1 MRVTSTDTHL
11 TVVIHLTVPTDRA
24 YTVSAQF
31 AEALRSAAGLPGIR
45 MTVDGAGSTP
55 PRIPH
60 PRVAAVARLEPELQ
74 ILAGQRR
81 VLHDGVELELTRLE
95 FDLLLFLCRNPGRVH
110 HRDALMTTVWKLDAP
125 YRSRTIDVHV
135 RRLRRKLGPLDL
147 ITTVRG
153 VGYRVDDT
161 TRVRIEDD
169 RLAVRSA

>member
-11 TVVIHLTVPTDRA
+11 TVVIHLTVPTDRT

-45 MTVDGAGSTP
+45 MTVDGAGS
-55 PRIPH
+55 PRIPQ
-60 PRVAAVARLEPELQ
+60 PRVAAVARLEPELR

-81 VLHDGVELELTRLE
+81 VLHAGVELELTRLE

>member
-1 MRVTSTDTHL
+1 MSSTDTHL
-11 TVVIHLTVPTDRA
+11 TVVIQLTVPTERA

-45 MTVDGAGSTP
+45 MTVDGAGS
-55 PRIPH
+55 PRIPL
-60 PRVAAVARLEPELQ
+60 PRAAAVVRLEPELR

-110 HRDALMTTVWKLDAP
+110 HRDALMTAVWKLDAP

-135 RRLRRKLGPLDL
+135 RRLRRKLGPGLDL

-169 RLAVRSA
+169 QLVVRSA